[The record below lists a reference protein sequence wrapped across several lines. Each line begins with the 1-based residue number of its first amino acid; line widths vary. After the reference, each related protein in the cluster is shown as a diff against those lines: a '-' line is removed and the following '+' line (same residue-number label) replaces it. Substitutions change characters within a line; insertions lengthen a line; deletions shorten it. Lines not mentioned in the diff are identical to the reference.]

1 MAAARQVSAGR
12 SAAGTSFH
20 WQPVPTGG
28 LVFSFVFAGFIAYR
42 TFFNDGWVP
51 LVDDANF
58 AVHEAG
64 HPLIGVVSGN
74 LSVYGGTL
82 TQLLFPA
89 VCMFEF
95 ARRRWTVSAA
105 LCGIWFG
112 QSLLSVARYLADAR
126 AMELPLKGFSE
137 FALHDWNVIL
147 SRWGLLTLDTT
158 LANGLRVLAWLAII
172 CALGFLV
179 QRWRQTQPRH

>member
-1 MAAARQVSAGR
+1 MVEWR
-12 SAAGTSFH
+12 
-20 WQPVPTGG
+20 PVPAGG

-42 TFFNDGWVP
+42 AFFADGWVP

-64 HPLIGVVSGN
+64 HPLAGLFSGRF
-74 LSVYGGTL
+74 SVYGGTL

-89 VCMFEF
+89 VCALEF

-112 QSLLSVARYLADAR
+112 ESLLSVARYLADAR
-126 AMELPLKGFSE
+126 AMALPLKGFGDVV
-137 FALHDWNVIL
+137 LHDWNVIL
-147 SRWGLLTLDTT
+147 ARWGLLNADTT
-158 LANGLRVLAWLAII
+158 LANGLRVQAWLAIA
-172 CALGFLV
+172 CALAFLV
-179 QRWRQTQPRH
+179 LRWRRDAADLRNSERPGRQSQS